1 MIDVQRAHQLAQQA
15 HGRDETKA
23 GVLFIDHVRSV
34 AARVADDPDPYAVV
48 AALLHDTVE
57 KGSFEW
63 VDLRAAGAD
72 ERLLTVVDA
81 LTERD
86 SEPEVAYLTRC
97 VDDPLALRIKRADI
111 SDKLDIRPSHKLGV
125 EDATQLRQR
134 AGPRCSRLEFCAS
147 STSRWPSSVRR
158 SVGRSV
164 SVCRCRRGSGR

>member
-1 MIDVQRAHQLAQQA
+1 MIDVQLAHQLARQA
-15 HGRDETKA
+15 HGCDETKA

-72 ERLLTVVDA
+72 NRLLTVVDA

-86 SEPEVAYLTRC
+86 GEPEVAYLTRC

-111 SDKLDIRPSHKLGV
+111 SDKLDIQPSHKLAV
-125 EDATQLRQR
+125 DDAIQLRQR
-134 AGPRCSRLEFCAS
+134 ARQRLELLERLAS
-147 STSRWPSSVRR
+147 QQADRSRRFDVLI
-158 SVGRSV
+158 GH
-164 SVCRCRRGSGR
+164 